1 MTVIKDNIQLGC
13 IEFKNVKRGIS
24 YTHCCKRKLDKGEK
38 YISVSLYSN
47 KRNYCYDC
55 WKSFVEKTLS
65 V

>member
-1 MTVIKDNIQLGC
+1 MTVIKDTIELGC
-13 IEFKNVKRGIS
+13 IEFKNVERGIS

-47 KRNYCYDC
+47 KRAYCYDC
-55 WKSFVEKTLS
+55 WKVFVEKTLS